1 MGKELRQLQQ
11 ALLDHLI
18 KSFFMKVNWGYKIMF
33 VYFFFVAGIV
43 FLAVKSSMQKFE
55 LVQPDYYAD
64 ELKYQT
70 VIDATL
76 RAKEMGGKLAVKQ
89 EAGKLIVKLPVGFT
103 NTTVKGKAHLYYAA
117 DITKDITKNFE
128 ISNGELMIE
137 LVSTTKGNFTLKLD
151 LERNGVTYYYEQKIF
166 I

>member
-1 MGKELRQLQQ
+1 
-11 ALLDHLI
+11 
-18 KSFFMKVNWGYKIMF
+18 MKVNWGYKIMF
-33 VYFFFVAGIV
+33 VYLFFVAGIV

>member
-1 MGKELRQLQQ
+1 
-11 ALLDHLI
+11 
-18 KSFFMKVNWGYKIMF
+18 MKVNWGYKIMF
-33 VYFFFVAGIV
+33 VYLFFVAGIV

-64 ELKYQT
+64 ELKYQS
-70 VIDATL
+70 VIDATQ
-76 RAKEMGGKLAVKQ
+76 RAKEIGGALIIKQELGKLM
-89 EAGKLIVKLPVGFT
+89 VKLPSGFT